1 MISRLR
7 PLLVSACLLAFVGVL
22 AGCDFATTTTVEAYG
37 QITFGAYIEGGEK
50 FTVQLVDAHPKGKCV
65 DDVRYMW
72 SDPPGESLSQTPGES
87 LSQNQI
93 SSLLTNEKCASAEST
108 RRATGTLRIPTRS
121 VGGELKVRLAYNYD
135 GYSTHAWMSVEIP
148 AYTAPAPAPPTV
160 VVFPH
165 ASPAGDAGPRLLDA
179 RLSTGTGALSYAWS
193 PTECAGTSYESGS
206 GSVAAPTGTAG
217 VAPNHSGECTV
228 TVTQANGAS
237 ASASVSVGSTRGLR
251 NGIFTFNN
259 STSATISGSY
269 YGLPGEATTACVDLA
284 GTGSFSTP
292 VALTGANPS
301 TGTVALTRLSPG
313 LHKIAATLWS
323 GGDNATCSITSTTG
337 AVQTISDLY
346 TVDSAGAASAA
357 RRGVRSSSFVAPSTL
372 RFVPTKNISE
382 GTYDRKSGVIS
393 GATMVGSFSWA
404 TPKSSRGVQRP
415 VGAAKLAKGA
425 YVMRSVDMLQGP
437 LVGKASTLLGTGT
450 VLLRGT
456 DGTLACG
463 TLAGGFDSSTLTL
476 AGGTR
481 SARTL
486 TGNVTGKQVTYVFP
500 KVPAAASRSGGVT
513 GMLAT
518 ALGWITGD
526 QPTDRAKKPSKK
538 PKWPKVR
545 PVKGS
550 GTANLQTAAK
560 ATALPAACKA
570 LVQYLPQ

>member
-1 MISRLR
+1 MA
-7 PLLVSACLLAFVGVL
+7 ACEGGTTNVAP
-22 AGCDFATTTTVEAYG
+22 AGT
-37 QITFGAYIEGGEK
+37 ITFGAYAADGSS
-50 FTVQLVDAHPKGKCV
+50 FTV
-65 DDVRYMW
+65 
-72 SDPPGESLSQTPGES
+72 SLTEVH
-87 LSQNQI
+87 
-93 SSLLTNEKCASAEST
+93 
-108 RRATGTLRIPTRS
+108 PTRS
-121 VGGELKVRLAYNYD
+121 CVDEITHQWTVPAYAHEQAPRTKAYQGTCQSSVSKTVTVPTRDGGGTLHFRLSATKETSSKKGFD
-135 GYSTHAWMSVEIP
+135 TTLAWASVAIP
-148 AYTAPAPAPPTV
+148 AYTAPAPAPAPTV
-160 VVFPH
+160 VVFAH

-228 TVTQANGAS
+228 TVMQANGAS
-237 ASASVSVGSTRGLR
+237 ASASVSVGSTRGFR
-251 NGIFTFNN
+251 NGFFTFNN

-284 GTGSFSTP
+284 GAGSYSTP

-323 GGDNATCSITSTTG
+323 GGDNATCAITSTTG

-357 RRGVRSSSFVAPSTL
+357 RRGVRSSSFVAPSSL

-404 TPKSSRGVQRP
+404 TPKSSKGVQRP

-486 TGNVTGKQVTYVFP
+486 AGNVTGKQVTYVFP
-500 KVPAAASRSGGVT
+500 AVPAAASRSSGVA

-526 QPTDRAKKPSKK
+526 QPADRAKKPAKK
-538 PKWPKVR
+538 PK
-545 PVKGS
+545 PVKAKPVKAS
-550 GTANLQTAAK
+550 GTASLQTAAK
-560 ATALPAACKA
+560 ATGLPASCKA
-570 LVQYLPQ
+570 IVKYLPQ